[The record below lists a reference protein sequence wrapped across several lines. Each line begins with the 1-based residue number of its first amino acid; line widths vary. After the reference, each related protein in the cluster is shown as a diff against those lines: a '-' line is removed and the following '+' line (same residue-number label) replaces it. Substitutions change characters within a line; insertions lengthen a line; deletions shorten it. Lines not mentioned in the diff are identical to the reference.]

1 MNNKKVVKYI
11 VDWVNDYA
19 KNQASNIESLVVGV
33 SGGIDS
39 ALVSTICAMTKIKT
53 ILVKIPV
60 HSKDISLSKNHCYE
74 LQKRHDNVEVYEIDL
89 TETFDKFKETCS
101 KYNYKEELAF
111 ANSKS
116 RLRMLLLYQIAQ
128 STSGIVVGTG
138 NKVEGFGVGFYTKY
152 GDGGVDISP
161 IADLTKSEVRSL
173 AEELNISDLIIQ
185 AQPTDGLWD
194 DNRTDEDQL
203 GLSYEQLEDAMAN
216 PKSIYRD
223 KYLGIRN
230 KNLHKMQPIPVCNIG
245 DDIKSS

>member
-60 HSKDISLSKNHCYE
+60 HSKDISLSKNHCSE

-89 TETFDKFKETCS
+89 SETFDKFKETCS

-138 NKVEGFGVGFYTKY
+138 NKVEDFGVGFYTKY

-173 AEELNISDLIIQ
+173 AKELNISDVIIQ

-216 PKSIYRD
+216 PKSIHRD
-223 KYLGIRN
+223 KYLDIRN
-230 KNLHKMQPIPVCNIG
+230 KNLHKMQPIPVCNIA